1 MSEVRRKRRRK
12 YRKRGKILT
21 LILLVTI
28 LIFFGALFY
37 INIIPFFWALLLL
50 LLTLGLTFGLL
61 TLSVSK
67 KRILRIVGNTLTIIL
82 TIILIYIMTYLYST
96 IGFLFN
102 VTDGDYVLNNYQVVV
117 LKDSSYNDLNDL
129 DNKSLGYSE
138 TIQNSTLKKIKK
150 KLKKI
155 DLDYYSYESTD
166 TLTIA
171 LLNKDVEAIIM
182 LDSELSL
189 LEETNKTDY
198 DKLKVI
204 YSIELKNDISS
215 LKDIAN
221 INKEPFNIYLSG
233 IDTFGKINATSRSDV
248 NIILT
253 VNPKNGKI
261 LITWIPRD
269 YYVKINET
277 SYKDKL
283 THAGIYGINSS
294 IYAVSKLLDIKINY
308 YVKVNFT
315 SVMEIVDSLGGLTFY
330 NDYAFTTVD
339 NKYYP
344 AGEITLNGADT
355 LTYVRERK
363 NLEEGDVGRGK
374 HQVIVLNALINKM
387 TSKDVI
393 KNYNALLKSM
403 KNAFLTNMPHN
414 TMIGFIKNEIK
425 NPHNFKIESN
435 ILTGYDSYEYTYS
448 YKNTKLYVMLPDE
461 EKVNAAKAKIQ
472 EYLK

>member
-28 LIFFGALFY
+28 LIFFAALFY
-37 INIIPFFWALLLL
+37 INIIPIFLTFLLL
-50 LLTLGLTFGLL
+50 LLTLGLTLGLL
-61 TLSVSK
+61 ILNLSK
-67 KRILRIVGNTLTIIL
+67 KRILRIVGNSITIIL
-82 TIILIYIMTYLYST
+82 TIILIYVMTYLYST

-117 LKDSSYNDLNDL
+117 LKNSSYNELNDL
-129 DNKSLGYSE
+129 DNKTLGYSE

-155 DLDYYSYESTD
+155 DLDYHSYESTD
-166 TLTIA
+166 TLTNA
-171 LLNKDVEAIIM
+171 LLNKEVEAIIM
-182 LDSELSL
+182 LDSELSIL
-189 LEETNKTDY
+189 SETNEANY
-198 DKLKVI
+198 EKLKVI
-204 YSIELKNDISS
+204 YSMELKNDISS

-253 VNPKNGKI
+253 VNPKKDKI

-269 YYVKINET
+269 YYVKINES

-315 SVMEIVDSLGGLTFY
+315 SVTEIVDLLGGLTFY
-330 NDYAFTTVD
+330 NDYAFTTVG

-344 AGEITLNGADT
+344 EGEITLNGADT

-374 HQVIVLNALINKM
+374 HQIVVLNALIKKL
-387 TSKDVI
+387 TSKEVI
-393 KNYNALLKSM
+393 KNYNNLLKSM
-403 KNAFLTNMPHN
+403 ENGFLTNMPHN
-414 TMIGFIKNEIK
+414 TMIGFIKNEIR

-435 ILTGYDSYEYTYS
+435 ILTGHDSYEYTYS

-461 EKVNAAKAKIQ
+461 EKVNEAKAKIQ
-472 EYLK
+472 ECLK